1 MPDDLIK
8 KSIRLPADLD
18 EYVNSQKGTTW
29 TDKLCRILEDYRS
42 GDETRAVYM
51 ADYEKRM
58 AANSKKI
65 QEQNSQI
72 YTVARSLDHLHR
84 ALEDLNSL
92 PFTYLRRLSVK
103 RYVEYR
109 NRRPCGEDMPRK
121 PLYRLAPPDTS
132 PPGEQEPPLLLF
144 PCALTAVI
152 TGPGTGPWSPEG
164 RYPPPGGALGQPQTR
179 NRKEC

>member
-1 MPDDLIK
+1 MAVSSLSRIFWKVTAVPDDLIK

-42 GDETRAVYM
+42 GDETRAEYM

-58 AANSKKI
+58 AANRKKI

-92 PFTYLRRLSVK
+92 PFT
-103 RYVEYR
+103 
-109 NRRPCGEDMPRK
+109 
-121 PLYRLAPPDTS
+121 
-132 PPGEQEPPLLLF
+132 
-144 PCALTAVI
+144 
-152 TGPGTGPWSPEG
+152 
-164 RYPPPGGALGQPQTR
+164 
-179 NRKEC
+179 

>member
-1 MPDDLIK
+1 MAVSSLSRIFWEVTAVPDDLIK

-18 EYVNSQKGTTW
+18 EYVNSHKGTTW

-42 GDETRAVYM
+42 GDETRAEYM

-58 AANSKKI
+58 AANRKKI

-92 PFTYLRRLSVK
+92 PFT
-103 RYVEYR
+103 
-109 NRRPCGEDMPRK
+109 
-121 PLYRLAPPDTS
+121 
-132 PPGEQEPPLLLF
+132 
-144 PCALTAVI
+144 
-152 TGPGTGPWSPEG
+152 
-164 RYPPPGGALGQPQTR
+164 
-179 NRKEC
+179 

>member
-8 KSIRLPADLD
+8 KSIRFPADLD

-58 AANSKKI
+58 AANRKKI

-92 PFTYLRRLSVK
+92 PFT
-103 RYVEYR
+103 
-109 NRRPCGEDMPRK
+109 
-121 PLYRLAPPDTS
+121 
-132 PPGEQEPPLLLF
+132 
-144 PCALTAVI
+144 
-152 TGPGTGPWSPEG
+152 
-164 RYPPPGGALGQPQTR
+164 
-179 NRKEC
+179 

>member
-18 EYVNSQKGTTW
+18 EYVNSQNGTTW

-42 GDETRAVYM
+42 GEETRAEYM

-58 AANSKKI
+58 AANRKKI

-92 PFTYLRRLSVK
+92 PFT
-103 RYVEYR
+103 
-109 NRRPCGEDMPRK
+109 
-121 PLYRLAPPDTS
+121 
-132 PPGEQEPPLLLF
+132 
-144 PCALTAVI
+144 
-152 TGPGTGPWSPEG
+152 
-164 RYPPPGGALGQPQTR
+164 
-179 NRKEC
+179 

>member
-1 MPDDLIK
+1 MAVSSLSRIFWKVTAVPDDLIK

-29 TDKLCRILEDYRS
+29 TDKLCRILEEYRS
-42 GDETRAVYM
+42 GDETRAEYM

-58 AANSKKI
+58 AANMKKI

-92 PFTYLRRLSVK
+92 PFT
-103 RYVEYR
+103 
-109 NRRPCGEDMPRK
+109 
-121 PLYRLAPPDTS
+121 
-132 PPGEQEPPLLLF
+132 
-144 PCALTAVI
+144 
-152 TGPGTGPWSPEG
+152 
-164 RYPPPGGALGQPQTR
+164 
-179 NRKEC
+179 

>member
-42 GDETRAVYM
+42 GDETRAEYM

-58 AANSKKI
+58 AANRKKI

-92 PFTYLRRLSVK
+92 PFTCIYCISFWGDNAGMRCTCDGCIRL
-103 RYVEYR
+103 
-109 NRRPCGEDMPRK
+109 
-121 PLYRLAPPDTS
+121 
-132 PPGEQEPPLLLF
+132 
-144 PCALTAVI
+144 
-152 TGPGTGPWSPEG
+152 
-164 RYPPPGGALGQPQTR
+164 RYPCRCSGGALHNNLPFLTVFALR
-179 NRKEC
+179 

>member
-8 KSIRLPADLD
+8 KSIRLPADLG

-29 TDKLCRILEDYRS
+29 TDKLCRSLEDYRA
-42 GDETRAVYM
+42 GDETRAEYM

-58 AANSKKI
+58 AANRKKI

-92 PFTYLRRLSVK
+92 PFT
-103 RYVEYR
+103 
-109 NRRPCGEDMPRK
+109 
-121 PLYRLAPPDTS
+121 
-132 PPGEQEPPLLLF
+132 
-144 PCALTAVI
+144 
-152 TGPGTGPWSPEG
+152 
-164 RYPPPGGALGQPQTR
+164 
-179 NRKEC
+179 

>member
-18 EYVNSQKGTTW
+18 AYVDQQKGTTW

-92 PFTYLRRLSVK
+92 PFT
-103 RYVEYR
+103 
-109 NRRPCGEDMPRK
+109 
-121 PLYRLAPPDTS
+121 
-132 PPGEQEPPLLLF
+132 
-144 PCALTAVI
+144 
-152 TGPGTGPWSPEG
+152 
-164 RYPPPGGALGQPQTR
+164 
-179 NRKEC
+179 